1 MRPSIYIGLG
11 GTGIRI
17 LAAIKKQYEDVYGK
31 GNLPP
36 IVNFLAID
44 YNLADI
50 KNPELSTSLEEDAL
64 LIPYVGDPRKHLEA
78 RIEQGDYKWM
88 FPGNT
93 CSIFGRLASS
103 PDQLR
108 TTGRFYTEYLI
119 HIIES
124 AICNRWNQVTNIA
137 NADENGAPIPCL
149 EIDIYIL
156 TSLCGG
162 TGAGS
167 FINIAELTRR
177 LYGERCNIIGY
188 GVLHSIFQTMDP
200 LGTHSPKGRVNAYS
214 AIKDLDYLMSAT
226 PSKPVKFT
234 INGQERV
241 LSSPPFDLFYVV
253 DNKTDNGQ
261 TVTNIQELCTYVGL
275 HIYTRSQIP
284 LPEVPGPQWKHT
296 LFDIADKRGW
306 ASGMGVMRV
315 VYKGDLLAK
324 IYGCKAAIELIDKMR
339 QEGSFIA
346 QRAID
351 WMMAARILENEYND
365 LHINFIYSAEAL
377 GKLKGPKVAIQ
388 DSLLYIHTTVQNYVN
403 TLADFPEAKVLA
415 ELQAEKDY
423 LLKAELESILSND
436 GNVANALIFLQTL
449 RDQLYSCRE
458 KMEAEAATMK
468 EQLADISSVLAKAQ
482 QEYENYGGKFFRTNR
497 GKQERLDLVSA
508 TAKRMLKFTLEV
520 KRREAARDIF
530 THLLEVIDKYSYQIQ
545 SANAFLANLSYDYEQ
560 ELITLINQS
569 GTPFF
574 EYDLSLDKRTKIAVD
589 SEDIGFAGFISKLP
603 KSLLELDVDTE
614 LKPAI
619 NAYVEG
625 MPQAVAYRTKSIA
638 EVIEEMDNEEA
649 AKLQQAFIQ
658 SSTQMLRI
666 NNRGISN
673 RDRWHPSDILVNHSH
688 TCLAYDHRYRT
699 DHDALIQK
707 RLQSRYIISHH
718 DCSGIGPQEMVMFHT
733 WEAVI
738 PYCIEAFDE
747 RVVEEYER
755 VIEAYL
761 SGGSTFNPH
770 FDKELFDQ
778 MRQEGF
784 SLKPRSAS
792 EEPEQ

>member
-17 LAAIKKQYEDVYGK
+17 LAEVKKHYEEYYGVGK
-31 GNLPP
+31 IPP

-44 YNLADI
+44 FNLADI
-50 KNPELSTSLEEDAL
+50 NNPELPTSLEEDAL
-64 LIPYVGDPRKHLEA
+64 LIPYVGDPSKHLEA
-78 RIEQGDYKWM
+78 RVEQGDYKWM

-93 CSIFGRLASS
+93 CSIFGRHASS

-124 AICNRWNQVTNIA
+124 AICNRWDQVTNIA
-137 NADENGAPIPCL
+137 NADENGAPIPCV

-177 LYGERCNIIGY
+177 LFGERCNIIGY

-241 LSSPPFDLFYVV
+241 LEAPLFDLFYVV
-253 DNKTDNGQ
+253 DYKTDNGQ

-284 LPEVPGPQWKHT
+284 LPEVPGPMWKQT
-296 LFDIADKRGW
+296 YFDFADKRGW

-315 VYKGDLLAK
+315 VYRGDLLAK

-339 QEGSFIA
+339 QKGFFIE

-351 WMMAARILENEYND
+351 WMREARIRENEYND
-365 LHINFIYSAEAL
+365 LLINTIYPVETL
-377 GKLKGPKVAIQ
+377 DRLKGPNVAIQ

-403 TLADFPEAKVLA
+403 TLVDFPEAKFLA
-415 ELQAEKDY
+415 ELQAEKNY
-423 LLKAELESILSND
+423 LLKAELESILRND
-436 GNVANALIFLQTL
+436 GGVANALIFLQTL

-458 KMEAEAATMK
+458 KMEAEAATMR
-468 EQLADISSVLAKAQ
+468 QQMADISSFLAKAQ
-482 QEYENYGGKFFRTNR
+482 QEYEDYGGKFFRTNR
-497 GKQERLDLVSA
+497 GKQERLDVVSA
-508 TAKRMLKFTLEV
+508 TAKRMLKFTLEI
-520 KRREAARDIF
+520 KRREAARNIF
-530 THLLEVIDKYSYQIQ
+530 VHLLNEIQKYHHQLASTDALLGHFGDLY
-545 SANAFLANLSYDYEQ
+545 ANELGTLCRQHSPFYEH
-560 ELITLINQS
+560 
-569 GTPFF
+569 
-574 EYDLSLDKRTKIAVD
+574 DLSALERENITINPD
-589 SEDIGFAGFISKLP
+589 EISVAQFVATMD
-603 KSLLELDVDTE
+603 KSLLDLDIETE
-614 LKPAI
+614 LKSAI
-619 NAYVEG
+619 DGYVAQL
-625 MPQAVAYRTKSIA
+625 PQAVAYRTKSIA
-638 EVIEEMDNEEA
+638 KVIKEMDNEEA
-649 AKLQQAFIQ
+649 AKLLKAFIQ

-666 NNRGISN
+666 NNRGISI
-673 RDRWHPSDILVNHSH
+673 RDRRRPSDILVNHSH
-688 TCLAYDHRYRT
+688 TCLAYDPRY
-699 DHDALIQK
+699 DIHHDALIQQ
-707 RLQSRYIISHH
+707 LQFRDVFSHH
-718 DCSGIGPQEMVMFHT
+718 DCSGIGPQEMVVLHT

-747 RVVEEYER
+747 QVVEEYER

-778 MRQEGF
+778 MCQEGF

>member
-17 LAAIKKQYEDVYGK
+17 LAAIKKQYEEHYGVGK
-31 GNLPP
+31 IPP

-44 YNLADI
+44 FNLAEI
-50 KNPELSTSLEEDAL
+50 NNPELPTSLKEDAL

-78 RIEQGDYKWM
+78 RVEQGDYKWM

-93 CSIFGRLASS
+93 SSIFGRLASS

-108 TTGRFYTEYLI
+108 TTGRFYTEHLI

-137 NADENGAPIPCL
+137 NADENGAPIPCV

-200 LGTHSPKGRVNAYS
+200 LGTHSPKARVNAYS

-241 LSSPPFDLFYVV
+241 LSSPPFDLFYAV

-284 LPEVPGPQWKHT
+284 LP
-296 LFDIADKRGW
+296 
-306 ASGMGVMRV
+306 
-315 VYKGDLLAK
+315 
-324 IYGCKAAIELIDKMR
+324 
-339 QEGSFIA
+339 
-346 QRAID
+346 
-351 WMMAARILENEYND
+351 
-365 LHINFIYSAEAL
+365 
-377 GKLKGPKVAIQ
+377 
-388 DSLLYIHTTVQNYVN
+388 
-403 TLADFPEAKVLA
+403 
-415 ELQAEKDY
+415 
-423 LLKAELESILSND
+423 
-436 GNVANALIFLQTL
+436 
-449 RDQLYSCRE
+449 
-458 KMEAEAATMK
+458 
-468 EQLADISSVLAKAQ
+468 
-482 QEYENYGGKFFRTNR
+482 
-497 GKQERLDLVSA
+497 
-508 TAKRMLKFTLEV
+508 
-520 KRREAARDIF
+520 
-530 THLLEVIDKYSYQIQ
+530 
-545 SANAFLANLSYDYEQ
+545 
-560 ELITLINQS
+560 
-569 GTPFF
+569 
-574 EYDLSLDKRTKIAVD
+574 
-589 SEDIGFAGFISKLP
+589 
-603 KSLLELDVDTE
+603 
-614 LKPAI
+614 
-619 NAYVEG
+619 
-625 MPQAVAYRTKSIA
+625 
-638 EVIEEMDNEEA
+638 
-649 AKLQQAFIQ
+649 
-658 SSTQMLRI
+658 
-666 NNRGISN
+666 
-673 RDRWHPSDILVNHSH
+673 
-688 TCLAYDHRYRT
+688 
-699 DHDALIQK
+699 
-707 RLQSRYIISHH
+707 
-718 DCSGIGPQEMVMFHT
+718 GIGPQEMVMFHT

-747 RVVEEYER
+747 QVVEEYER

-784 SLKPRSAS
+784 SLKPRSTSEAS
-792 EEPEQ
+792 EQ